1 MKNYLFL
8 IICTLSI
15 LAAQPGKGGYGKKP
29 PGCEIHGSVI
39 DSISGSAIQYAQIS
53 ILKTDNSI
61 ETGGMANE
69 MGIFKI
75 DDIKPG
81 TYSVKIDF
89 MGFDDVLISNVSVSF
104 L

>member
-39 DSISGSAIQYAQIS
+39 GSISGSAIQYAQIS
-53 ILKTDNSI
+53 ILNNDNSI
-61 ETGGMANE
+61 VYSLHGDGE
-69 MGIFKI
+69 MQEGQIWE
-75 DDIKPG
+75 G
-81 TYSVKIDF
+81 F
-89 MGFDDVLISNVSVSF
+89 MLAPKFNLNNLIIYRHPFFD
-104 L
+104 